1 MSLTFNSLSDAAMS
15 LDLGLA
21 ERVVLYHICRLLTW
35 STWSGIASIKRIAHR
50 AKVSDK
56 TVQRCIAS
64 LIKEK
69 LLTRQRR
76 HSQYGEVASMMIVN
90 AEAIMERFQ
99 LQEANAVQDFD
110 QDENLNDFADG
121 QSDPTPSQSDP
132 TPSQSDPTPSQPD
145 PTPRTECPIQKDN
158 LTPPPDR
165 MSFSRGQSVPPVS
178 VLSVPSSVSSVDQS
192 VDRPVES
199 SVVLEQP
206 TSETPRAETAEAP
219 RWRTIPRQQR
229 FAHQALYFSILE
241 GLGYDFDET
250 VHLRAVLQ
258 NNLIFPDQV
267 DIQAFLTH
275 YEH

>member
-1 MSLTFNSLSDAAMS
+1 MRAIEVL
-15 LDLGLA
+15 
-21 ERVVLYHICRLLTW
+21 RVVLGLDLSPADKLTLMAIIHSINW
-35 STWSGIASIKRIAHR
+35 ETWRGQVSIKQLSGMS
-50 AKVSDK
+50 KVSTASTK
-56 TVQRCIAS
+56 RALAS
-64 LIKEK
+64 LTEK
-69 LLTRQRR
+69 QLIDRERHTTR
-76 HSQYGEVASMMIVN
+76 YGEASAVTVVN
-90 AEAIMERFQ
+90 
-99 LQEANAVQDFD
+99 V
-110 QDENLNDFADG
+110 ENLNDFAVAHG
-121 QSDPTPSQSDP
+121 EPALAHGEPPLAHSEPTLAHGDTSMAHS
-132 TPSQSDPTPSQPD
+132 
-145 PTPRTECPIQKDN
+145 E
-158 LTPPPDR
+158 PPL
-165 MSFSRGQSVPPVS
+165 S

-206 TSETPRAETAEAP
+206 PSETPRAETAEAP

-250 VHLRAVLQ
+250 VHLRVVLQ

>member
-76 HSQYGEVASMMIVN
+76 HSQYGEVASMMIIN

-99 LQEANAVQDFD
+99 LQEASAVQDFD

-121 QSDPTPSQSDP
+121 
-132 TPSQSDPTPSQPD
+132 QSDPTPSQPD

-199 SVVLEQP
+199 SVVLDQP
-206 TSETPRAETAEAP
+206 PSETPRAETAEAP

-241 GLGYDFDET
+241 GLGYDDFK
-250 VHLRAVLQ
+250 LRMSLRNILQ
-258 NNLIFPDQV
+258 DNLIYPDQV

>member
-1 MSLTFNSLSDAAMS
+1 MNLTFNSLSDAAMS
-15 LDLGLA
+15 LKIAPG

-35 STWSGIASIKRIAHR
+35 GTWSGIASIKRIADR
-50 AKVSDK
+50 ASVCEK
-56 TVQRCIAS
+56 TVQRSIAS

-76 HSQYGEVASMMIVN
+76 YSQYGEVASMLIVN
-90 AEAIMERFQ
+90 AEAIMERFR
-99 LQEANAVQDFD
+99 LQKANAVQDFD
-110 QDENLNDFADG
+110 EDENLNDFADG
-121 QSDPTPSQSDP
+121 
-132 TPSQSDPTPSQPD
+132 QSDPTPSQPD

-206 TSETPRAETAEAP
+206 PSETPRTETAEAP

-241 GLGYDFDET
+241 NLGYDFDEK

>member
-35 STWSGIASIKRIAHR
+35 STWSGIASIKRIADR
-50 AKVSDK
+50 ASVCEK
-56 TVQRCIAS
+56 TVQRSIAS

-121 QSDPTPSQSDP
+121 QSDPTP
-132 TPSQSDPTPSQPD
+132 
-145 PTPRTECPIQKDN
+145 
-158 LTPPPDR
+158 
-165 MSFSRGQSVPPVS
+165 GQD
-178 VLSVPSSVSSVDQS
+178 VLF
-192 VDRPVES
+192 E
-199 SVVLEQP
+199 
-206 TSETPRAETAEAP
+206 
-219 RWRTIPRQQR
+219 RTICPPCICIICS
-229 FAHQALYFSILE
+229 FFCLFC
-241 GLGYDFDET
+241 
-250 VHLRAVLQ
+250 
-258 NNLIFPDQV
+258 
-267 DIQAFLTH
+267 
-275 YEH
+275 

>member
-76 HSQYGEVASMMIVN
+76 HSQYGEVASMMIIN

-99 LQEANAVQDFD
+99 LQEASAVQDFD

-121 QSDPTPSQSDP
+121 QSDPTPSQP
-132 TPSQSDPTPSQPD
+132 DPTPSQPD

-199 SVVLEQP
+199 SVVLDQP
-206 TSETPRAETAEAP
+206 PSETPRAETAEAP

-229 FAHQALYFSILE
+229 FAHQALYFSILDA
-241 GLGYDFDET
+241 LGYDDFK
-250 VHLRAVLQ
+250 LRMNLRNILQ
-258 NNLIFPDQV
+258 DNLIYPDQV

>member
-76 HSQYGEVASMMIVN
+76 HSQYGEVASMMIIN

-99 LQEANAVQDFD
+99 LQEASAVQDFD

-121 QSDPTPSQSDP
+121 
-132 TPSQSDPTPSQPD
+132 QSDPTPSQPD

-199 SVVLEQP
+199 SVVLDQP
-206 TSETPRAETAEAP
+206 PSETPRAETAEAP

-229 FAHQALYFSILE
+229 FAHQALYFSILDA
-241 GLGYDFDET
+241 LGYDDFK
-250 VHLRAVLQ
+250 LRMSLRNILQ
-258 NNLIFPDQV
+258 DNLIYPDQV

>member
-1 MSLTFNSLSDAAMS
+1 MNLTFNSLSDAAMS
-15 LDLGLA
+15 LKIAPG

-35 STWSGIASIKRIAHR
+35 GTWSGIASIKRIADR
-50 AKVSDK
+50 ASVCEK
-56 TVQRCIAS
+56 TVQRSIAS

-76 HSQYGEVASMMIVN
+76 YSQYGEVASMLIVN
-90 AEAIMERFQ
+90 AEAIMERFR
-99 LQEANAVQDFD
+99 LQKANAVQDFD
-110 QDENLNDFADG
+110 EDENLNDFADG
-121 QSDPTPSQSDP
+121 
-132 TPSQSDPTPSQPD
+132 QSDPTPSQPD

-206 TSETPRAETAEAP
+206 PSETPRVETAEAP

-250 VHLRAVLQ
+250 VHLRVVLQ

>member
-1 MSLTFNSLSDAAMS
+1 MRAIEAL
-15 LDLGLA
+15 
-21 ERVVLYHICRLLTW
+21 RVVLGLDISPADKLTLMAIIHSINW
-35 STWSGIASIKRIAHR
+35 ETWRGQVSIKQLSGMS
-50 AKVSDK
+50 KVSTASTK
-56 TVQRCIAS
+56 RALAS
-64 LIKEK
+64 LTEK
-69 LLTRQRR
+69 KLIDRERHTTR
-76 HSQYGEVASMMIVN
+76 YGEASAVTVVN
-90 AEAIMERFQ
+90 
-99 LQEANAVQDFD
+99 V
-110 QDENLNDFADG
+110 ENLNDFAVAHG
-121 QSDPTPSQSDP
+121 EPTLAHG
-132 TPSQSDPTPSQPD
+132 
-145 PTPRTECPIQKDN
+145 E
-158 LTPPPDR
+158 PPLAHGDTS
-165 MSFSRGQSVPPVS
+165 MAHSEPPLS

-206 TSETPRAETAEAP
+206 PSETPRAETAEAP

-250 VHLRAVLQ
+250 VHLRGVLQ

>member
-1 MSLTFNSLSDAAMS
+1 MNLTFNSLSDAAMS
-15 LDLGLA
+15 LKIAPG

-35 STWSGIASIKRIAHR
+35 GTWSGIASIKRIADR
-50 AKVSDK
+50 ASVCEK
-56 TVQRCIAS
+56 TVQRSIAS

-76 HSQYGEVASMMIVN
+76 YSQYGEVASMLIVN
-90 AEAIMERFQ
+90 AEAIMERFR
-99 LQEANAVQDFD
+99 LQKANAVQDFD
-110 QDENLNDFADG
+110 EDENLNDFADG
-121 QSDPTPSQSDP
+121 
-132 TPSQSDPTPSQPD
+132 QSDPTPSQPD

-206 TSETPRAETAEAP
+206 PSETPRAETAEAP

-241 GLGYDFDET
+241 NLGYDFDEK

>member
-99 LQEANAVQDFD
+99 LQKANAVQDFD
-110 QDENLNDFADG
+110 EDEYEVMDVIA
-121 QSDPTPSQSDP
+121 
-132 TPSQSDPTPSQPD
+132 
-145 PTPRTECPIQKDN
+145 
-158 LTPPPDR
+158 
-165 MSFSRGQSVPPVS
+165 
-178 VLSVPSSVSSVDQS
+178 
-192 VDRPVES
+192 
-199 SVVLEQP
+199 
-206 TSETPRAETAEAP
+206 
-219 RWRTIPRQQR
+219 
-229 FAHQALYFSILE
+229 
-241 GLGYDFDET
+241 GY
-250 VHLRAVLQ
+250 
-258 NNLIFPDQV
+258 
-267 DIQAFLTH
+267 
-275 YEH
+275 

>member
-1 MSLTFNSLSDAAMS
+1 
-15 LDLGLA
+15 
-21 ERVVLYHICRLLTW
+21 
-35 STWSGIASIKRIAHR
+35 
-50 AKVSDK
+50 
-56 TVQRCIAS
+56 
-64 LIKEK
+64 
-69 LLTRQRR
+69 
-76 HSQYGEVASMMIVN
+76 
-90 AEAIMERFQ
+90 MERFQ
-99 LQEANAVQDFD
+99 LQEASAVQDFD

-121 QSDPTPSQSDP
+121 QSDPTPSQPDS
-132 TPSQSDPTPSQPD
+132 TPSQPD
-145 PTPRTECPIQKDN
+145 PTPRTGCPIQKDN

-206 TSETPRAETAEAP
+206 PSETPRAETAEAP

-250 VHLRAVLQ
+250 VHLRGVLQ

>member
-76 HSQYGEVASMMIVN
+76 YSQYGEVASMLIVN
-90 AEAIMERFQ
+90 AEAIMERFR
-99 LQEANAVQDFD
+99 LQKANAVQDFD
-110 QDENLNDFADG
+110 EDENLNDFADG
-121 QSDPTPSQSDP
+121 
-132 TPSQSDPTPSQPD
+132 QSDPTPSQPD

-199 SVVLEQP
+199 SVVLDQP
-206 TSETPRAETAEAP
+206 PSETPRAETAEAP

-241 GLGYDFDET
+241 GLGYDDFK
-250 VHLRAVLQ
+250 LRMSLRNILQ
-258 NNLIFPDQV
+258 DNLIYPDRV

-275 YEH
+275 HEH